1 MNLKSLIAIFL
12 TGAILASSAL
22 ARSSVPIIN
31 HENLP
36 TVLVVSKTVSAEQ
49 VKQAIVIAATSK
61 GWTTATDKNG
71 AIIATLIVRNKHTI
85 VVTIPFAEDKF
96 SVLYRDSS
104 NMNYSNGVIHP
115 HYNSWVQNLLTA
127 IHSELGRL

>member
-1 MNLKSLIAIFL
+1 MILKAFVAALLSV
-12 TGAILASSAL
+12 TVLASGAH

-31 HENLP
+31 HENM
-36 TVLVVSKTVSAEQ
+36 STVSAMGKSVSVEQ
-49 VKQAIVIAATSK
+49 VKQAIVMAAASK
-61 GWTTATDKNG
+61 GWTTAIDQNG

-85 VVTIPFAEDKF
+85 VVTIPFADDKF

-104 NMNYSNGVIHP
+104 NMNYRSGVIHP

-127 IHSELGRL
+127 IHSELSRL

>member
-1 MNLKSLIAIFL
+1 MSLKALVAVFL
-12 TGAILASSAL
+12 SVAILASGAH
-22 ARSSVPIIN
+22 ARSGVPIIN

-36 TVLVVSKTVSAEQ
+36 TVSAVGKTVSAQQ
-49 VKQAIVIAATSK
+49 VGQAIAMAATSK
-61 GWTTATDKNG
+61 GWTTAIDQNG

-85 VVTIPFAEDKF
+85 VVTTPFAEDKF

-127 IHSELGRL
+127 IRSELIRL